1 MFELTKLID
10 HAYYHDEFEL
20 IIVYAPLGYGKTT
33 YAVKTLAQ
41 LYKDNWEEVKRKLVF
56 HPKDFVQLCFKMS
69 ETGKREKAAIWDDA
83 GLWLFALDQFD
94 PFVKAVIKYLNV
106 ARSNWGALI
115 FTTPTPAWII
125 NKIRRFP
132 QNYTIKII
140 KATSDLHR
148 IQRPRVA
155 TAYRSWV
162 APDFKHTGVRT
173 QFKDSFDATMPKDFY
188 NWYKPLRE
196 SYAKMAVNLMQKNL
210 ESVLK
215 NIGDQTARDV
225 ITNEYT
231 T

>member
-41 LYKDNWEEVKRKLVF
+41 LYKDDWEEVKRKLVF
-56 HPKDFVQLCFKMS
+56 HPKDFVELCDKMIQK
-69 ETGKREKAAIWDDA
+69 GKREKAAVWDDA
-83 GLWLFALDQFD
+83 GLWLFALDQYD
-94 PFVKAVIKYLNV
+94 PFVKWVIKYLNV
-106 ARSNWGALI
+106 ARTNWGALI
-115 FTTPTPAWII
+115 FTTPTPTWII

-155 TAYRSWV
+155 TAYRSWT

-173 QFKDSFDATMPKDFY
+173 QFKDSFDATMPTDFY
-188 NWYKPLRE
+188 NYYKPLRD
-196 SYAKMAVNLMQKNL
+196 SYTAIAVAMMRKNL
-210 ESVLK
+210 ASVLK
-215 NIGDQTARDV
+215 NLGDATERNTIA
-225 ITNEYT
+225 NEYT
-231 T
+231 I